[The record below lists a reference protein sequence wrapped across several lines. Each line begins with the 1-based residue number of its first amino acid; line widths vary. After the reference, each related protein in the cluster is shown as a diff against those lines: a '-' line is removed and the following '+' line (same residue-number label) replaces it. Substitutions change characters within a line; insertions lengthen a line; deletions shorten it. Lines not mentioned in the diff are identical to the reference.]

1 MAKKPTHSTEFPS
14 RDFLMPGNSPEPF
27 DVVPDVLNKNLEMI
41 LVSVAVFF
49 AGGAS
54 QIKLPRLAH
63 DHREEHWILQY

>member
-1 MAKKPTHSTEFPS
+1 
-14 RDFLMPGNSPEPF
+14 MPGNSPEPF

-63 DHREEHWILQY
+63 HHREEHWILQY